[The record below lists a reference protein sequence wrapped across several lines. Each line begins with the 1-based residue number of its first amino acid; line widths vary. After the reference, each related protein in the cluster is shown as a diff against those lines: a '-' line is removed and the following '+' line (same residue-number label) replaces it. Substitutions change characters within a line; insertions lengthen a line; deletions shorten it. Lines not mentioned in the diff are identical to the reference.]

1 MRPERPQAAP
11 PAWTILK
18 SQRFLKTGSKQRRAL
33 LGKAARHRRA
43 RLALLRHKSE
53 RWSMKRSEFP
63 TSEDIE
69 AALARAR
76 RARSDALGSLIF
88 RALTGRPA
96 ELLLFDLFACLL
108 AAAVFS
114 EP

>member
-1 MRPERPQAAP
+1 
-11 PAWTILK
+11 
-18 SQRFLKTGSKQRRAL
+18 
-33 LGKAARHRRA
+33 
-43 RLALLRHKSE
+43 
-53 RWSMKRSEFP
+53 MKRSEFP
-63 TSEDIE
+63 TAEEIE

-96 ELLLFDLFACLL
+96 ELLLFGLFACLL

-114 EP
+114 EPTGEAGAAAETSVVAARANPESYGPAVH

>member
-1 MRPERPQAAP
+1 M
-11 PAWTILK
+11 K
-18 SQRFLKTGSKQRRAL
+18 S
-33 LGKAARHRRA
+33 
-43 RLALLRHKSE
+43 
-53 RWSMKRSEFP
+53 SEFP
-63 TSEDIE
+63 TAEDIE

-96 ELLLFDLFACLL
+96 ELLLFGFFACLL

-114 EP
+114 EPRGEAGAAADTSIVAAHADPEPRGSVIH